1 MNLDLCKELQVRRSG
16 DGYVVRTPFKYYD
29 NDSVVVFAWPNSCG
43 VFRVSDNGEAA
54 ERLSMDG
61 IDVAGERIDR
71 WIGEAKVFFK
81 IDWDQEEQSFWV
93 EVGEADLAS
102 AIFRVAEAASQLQA
116 MTVVR
121 NSLAESTFKA
131 EVMTLIRD
139 VARETGIDVKFDVAV
154 VSNFTADALFLAPVR
169 PLAVVVAQ
177 SKDRLM
183 EAELMWSNAKRLGDP
198 TMVFAVVESS
208 EKVGRKEVERA
219 QFYTDKTL
227 TFRNFSHQVRD
238 KMIESLSA
246 NL

>member
-16 DGYVVRTPFKYYD
+16 DGFVVCTPFKYYD
-29 NDSVVVFAWPNSCG
+29 NDNVVVFAWPNSRG

-61 IDVAGERIDR
+61 IDVSGDRIDR

-81 IDWDQEEQSFWV
+81 LNWDEEDQSFWV
-93 EVGEADLAS
+93 EVDEGELA
-102 AIFRVAEAASQLQA
+102 AAVFRVAEAASQLQA

-121 NSLAESTFKA
+121 SGHAESTFKA
-131 EVMTLIRD
+131 EVMAMIRE
-139 VARETGIDVKFDVAV
+139 VASETGVSVKFDVPV
-154 VSNFTADALFLAPVR
+154 VSNFTADALFLADTR

-198 TMVFAVVESS
+198 TRVIAVVESS
-208 EKVGRKEVERA
+208 DKVGRKEVERA

-227 TFRNFSHQVRD
+227 TFRNFGHQVRE
-238 KMIESLSA
+238 KMIESLSSI
-246 NL
+246 